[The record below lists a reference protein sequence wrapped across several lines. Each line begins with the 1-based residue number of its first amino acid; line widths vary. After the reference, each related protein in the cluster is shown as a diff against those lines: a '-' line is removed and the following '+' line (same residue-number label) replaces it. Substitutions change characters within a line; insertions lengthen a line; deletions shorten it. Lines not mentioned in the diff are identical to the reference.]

1 MYMNDKK
8 ILKYVA
14 ITFFGLILVALGLL
28 WFLQGIAILSLCPVL
43 CFADCECIT
52 GGSLFWEV
60 TGAITLII
68 GILIVCLSLKR
79 LWENYCQH
87 ETKSTS

>member
-1 MYMNDKK
+1 MNDRKN

-14 ITFFGLILVALGLL
+14 VTVIGLILVALGLL
-28 WFLQGIAILSLCPVL
+28 WFFQGIAVLSLCPVL

-60 TGAITLII
+60 AGAITLII
-68 GILIVCLSLKR
+68 GIVIVCFSLKR
-79 LWENYCQH
+79 LWGYYCQH
-87 ETKSTS
+87 EIKSTG